1 MKVSGSAA
9 PIQPPLPQNIGQEV
23 KTPLVKG
30 VGERNLS
37 VYRHSDG
44 RVEVMLSPPPPT
56 HLVLSG
62 GGAKGIAFPG
72 LVQALEEAKQ
82 LQGIKVISGSSAGA
96 ISATLLA
103 SGMDANAFGALS
115 NSIDLPGLL
124 NSKDPLIAKLQTLSS
139 ELGTL
144 AGRSPD
150 DCPAP
155 PAIFPSC
162 C

>member
-9 PIQPPLPQNIGQEV
+9 PIQPPLPQNISQEV

-72 LVQALEEAKQ
+72 LVQALEVAKQ
-82 LQGIKVISGSSAGA
+82 LQGI
-96 ISATLLA
+96 
-103 SGMDANAFGALS
+103 
-115 NSIDLPGLL
+115 
-124 NSKDPLIAKLQTLSS
+124 
-139 ELGTL
+139 
-144 AGRSPD
+144 
-150 DCPAP
+150 
-155 PAIFPSC
+155 
-162 C
+162 